1 VIVCGY
7 GTKGRA
13 AVRALVENGYDKA
26 PRIVVVEQREA
37 VLRQATADGLVAA
50 EGSATRSAVLDQADV
65 KNATSVIIATD
76 TDEVSVLITLM
87 VRQLTAG
94 QIRIAAA
101 VREQENATCSSRA
114 APTM

>member
-26 PRIVVVEQREA
+26 RIVVVEQREA

-94 QIRIAAA
+94 QVRIAAA